1 MKQVVE
7 VKICVTLDYDHPE
20 VLQKL
25 KDQMVELGLTADQVR
40 QEVRESLVSD
50 LKEAADN
57 VLAEYDQGMTYTVLD
72 VEAEV

>member
-57 VLAEYDQGMTYTVLD
+57 VLAEYDQGMTYTVWD

>member
-20 VLQKL
+20 VLQNL

-57 VLAEYDQGMTYTVLD
+57 VLAEYDQGMTYTVWD
-72 VEAEV
+72 VEAEA